1 MTQPPRE
8 RHPALADFLV
18 GRGEPPSAE
27 ILRAHRLAA
36 FAYTTLPPDHPL
48 RPELR
53 QCVALDPMP
62 PEALPPVS
70 EDPAVRSTQLE
81 ERAAWMM
88 RDIHQAD
95 IAREMCNRQG
105 ELIGL
110 IDANNAGPEN

>member
-1 MTQPPRE
+1 MPPLNSTLKLCILPIGLVTSACSATLQPVQI
-8 RHPALADFLV
+8 AQ
-18 GRGEPPSAE
+18 
-27 ILRAHRLAA
+27 I
-36 FAYTTLPPDHPL
+36 PL